1 MAQII
6 KNIKQGLVKIREFL
20 SDTDYFPA
28 NIFNESSIVSI
39 DKCIELIDA
48 CLPKDVDCFGVESV
62 LRLTDEEW
70 NAFGDIYKNLKDLY
84 FKLRYDITL
93 KSVAVTQNQLKELDS
108 LIADIEKRLLSI
120 VN

>member
-6 KNIKQGLVKIREFL
+6 KNIKQGLVKIREFI
-20 SDTDYFPA
+20 SDDHYFPA
-28 NIFNESSIVSI
+28 NISNELSIVSI
-39 DKCIELIDA
+39 NKCIELIDA

-62 LRLTDEEW
+62 LRITDEEW
-70 NAFGDIYKNLKDLY
+70 NAFGEIYKKLKTLY
-84 FKLRYDITL
+84 CDIRCDITL
-93 KSVAVTQNQLKELDS
+93 KSIAVTQKQLKELDC